1 MKDEVYYELYGE
13 YISPRELGISTLI
26 SAVFAMLFFF
36 TAPSLAQITGVQ
48 PGGLSITL
56 GAIGA
61 SVGFAIST
69 LIAKVKRVVVE
80 V

>member
-1 MKDEVYYELYGE
+1 MEEEVYYELYGE
-13 YISPRELGISTLI
+13 HISLGELAVSTAIST
-26 SAVFAMLFFF
+26 VFAMLFFHI
-36 TAPSLAQITGVQ
+36 APQIAQLTGVQ

-61 SVGFAIST
+61 TVGFAISS
-69 LIAKVKRVVVE
+69 LITRVKRVVAE